1 MAHSTYHR
9 GFGGGSRI
17 GGSARAAGTLEAT
30 GLSSPRCRGLPGNV
44 RNVLDKFFVGLCKK
58 SMVHYSSCKHEQA
71 VTIDVNAWTD
81 AGHAV
86 NHLYDMLYMM
96 GRDDIPVG
104 VGGDGGISGHGTIH
118 PNVGGYLPLIDQGMT
133 TFGPC
138 RYRQA
143 IPLEGGG
150 RLDIDTNSGIRK
162 GFLPQGNRR
171 YIPLHQSTAQQ
182 VLIETIS
189 AGPTTVML
197 IGSHTNFAIF
207 LMTHPHLK
215 KNVEHIYIMGGG
227 VRSENP
233 TGCCPKNS
241 TTSCT
246 PQQCGDHGNL
256 FTSYRT
262 NPNAEFNM
270 FADPFAAYQVFHSGI
285 AITLV
290 PLDATNTI
298 PVNEEFFYAFQQQQS
313 TYEAQYC
320 FDSLKM
326 ARDTWF
332 NDEFYTSYFMWDS
345 FTSGVALSSMRND
358 NNCQSENDFAELKY
372 MNITVIT
379 SNKPYGIHDGSN
391 PLFDDHVIPKFGLQK
406 GGVHSGHVQTG
417 ITDSFCL
424 AKESK
429 KGRCEDGYTK
439 EESGPEAVRVCV
451 ATKAKVNVD
460 KSSLLD
466 REFFKSFLETLN
478 LPENTGLFNITAQ
491 FPFYREVLYSPDF
504 TNKSRGKPV
513 IFDMDMS
520 PGDFISLIYLLKVP
534 TELIDLKGIL
544 VSGNGW
550 ANVAS
555 IDIVYDILH
564 MMGRDDIPVGRGST
578 SALGTESLGCKYVS
592 AIPQGSGGLL
602 DSDTLYGLARSL
614 PRSPRR
620 YTAENSVK
628 YGAPRDTDHPELR
641 QPLAFEVWQFVK
653 HQLDPNEKITI
664 LTNGPLTNLANIV
677 LSDRNASSVI
687 KSVYVVGG
695 HIRDDSNTKGNVF
708 SVPSNTYAEFN
719 IFLDPL
725 AAKTV
730 LDSTLDITLIP
741 LRAQRK
747 AASFHALLE
756 ALKHAETPESR
767 FVHHLLTLLHDLQ
780 QKHQLYHHMD
790 MFLGELL
797 GAVSLVEGSNIKQSL
812 QRKPISIV
820 ANSTT
825 SIDGQTVVDNQSAN
839 LVKVLLDFNSEEYY
853 KRVANSLGDK
863 ERSAVIS
870 GFAEQRAIWSN
881 PPENG
886 GVPSLCYCILLVNTT
901 KGFFR
906 LYPK

>member
-227 VRSENP
+227 VRLENP

-298 PVNEEFFYAFQQQQS
+298 PVNEEFFHAFQQQQS

-332 NDEFYTSYFMWDS
+332 NDEFYT
-345 FTSGVALSSMRND
+345 
-358 NNCQSENDFAELKY
+358 
-372 MNITVIT
+372 
-379 SNKPYGIHDGSN
+379 
-391 PLFDDHVIPKFGLQK
+391 

-491 FPFYREVLYSPDF
+491 FPFYREVLYRPDF

-886 GVPSLCYCILLVNTT
+886 GV
-901 KGFFR
+901 
-906 LYPK
+906 